1 MCISARQQKETE
13 TKVNLLLT
21 ATAMKRRAQ
30 RSQNYPI
37 SSDDNKQPYTLYN
50 HCLPYVLQQ
59 LLAAVNFDQMK
70 VKDLIKELQKQDP
83 EKEVMIQQGEE
94 YDYMKAYTVK
104 EVELWDANA
113 PEEDDTMDVV
123 VIEYS

>member
-1 MCISARQQKETE
+1 
-13 TKVNLLLT
+13 
-21 ATAMKRRAQ
+21 
-30 RSQNYPI
+30 
-37 SSDDNKQPYTLYN
+37 
-50 HCLPYVLQQ
+50 
-59 LLAAVNFDQMK
+59 MK

-94 YDYMKAYTVK
+94 FDYMKAHTVK
-104 EVELWDANA
+104 EVELWDTNA

>member
-1 MCISARQQKETE
+1 M
-13 TKVNLLLT
+13 
-21 ATAMKRRAQ
+21 
-30 RSQNYPI
+30 PI
-37 SSDDNKQPYTLYN
+37 VGYI
-50 HCLPYVLQQ
+50 
-59 LLAAVNFDQMK
+59 LLAAVNFNQMK

-94 YDYMKAYTVK
+94 FDYMKAYTVK